1 MRSKRSKPDPPSQRA
16 AAGTQQTASDSD
28 ADFHDVDP
36 ETSSESSPSPPV
48 KRRRGP
54 KQSKHYKAAG
64 QKHGNK
70 APGPKR
76 TKKAVH
82 KEAKRIWKA
91 AFEQARYA
99 AAISAGVVG
108 QRSVVLGAQVSDL
121 LLQQQDLQSKT
132 CVVHILIMLM
142 LVHQDL

>member
-16 AAGTQQTASDSD
+16 AAGTQQTASDSG
-28 ADFHDVDP
+28 ADLHDVDP
-36 ETSSESSPSPPV
+36 ENSSESSPSPPV

-54 KQSKHYKAAG
+54 KQSKQTAAG

-82 KEAKRIWKA
+82 KEVKRIWKA
-91 AFEQARYA
+91 VFEQARYA